1 MVEKALSKAFE
12 KVRNLID
19 RVEKG
24 QADDAPID
32 LPGTHKRRDT
42 SGQERVADTGTDP
55 TNPANPHGSGKTE
68 TPEPTR

>member
-12 KVRNLID
+12 KVRNLIAG
-19 RVEKG
+19 VEKG

-42 SGQERVADTGTDP
+42 SGQERVADTDSAP
-55 TNPANPHGSGKTE
+55 NNPANPHGSGQTE
-68 TPEPTR
+68 TPESTR